1 MLPISEEFEG
11 KRPTPFVTAALIL
24 VMLGVT
30 LALSG
35 PDRASMADDL
45 RSTWGMV
52 PSRLSADWFL
62 ALPTLFT
69 YMFLH
74 AGFLHL
80 GTNLLFLWVFGPGI
94 EREFGWAYLP
104 FFLVA
109 GAVAGLASALTR
121 EGSNVGTIGASG
133 AISGLLG
140 AYLVLQPNSTIRSLV
155 MFPIFWVFN
164 MLRGERITWE
174 VPAWTVIITWVVV
187 QVAESLAP
195 RTSGVDH
202 AAHIGGF
209 LFGYVLIRVMR
220 AWFGFWPDE
229 SPRERI
235 LDRPSAFGQKLPNT
249 YVRAIRRIAAGVPIV
264 IEDVE
269 WVTRRSGDY
278 VDPGAVPGSDRQ
290 SLIGRRLREP
300 RFRYEPVRW
309 DDLEPVE
316 SEIAAAPSPKS

>member
-1 MLPISEEFEG
+1 MI
-11 KRPTPFVTAALIL
+11 
-24 VMLGVT
+24 GVT
-30 LALSG
+30 LALLG
-35 PDRASMADDL
+35 PEKASMADEL

-52 PSRLSADWFL
+52 PSRLSADWVR

-69 YMFLH
+69 YVFLH
-74 AGFLHL
+74 AGLLHL
-80 GTNLLFLWVFGPGI
+80 ATNLLFLWVFGPGI
-94 EREFGWAYLP
+94 EREFGWAYVP
-104 FFLVA
+104 FFLAA

-121 EGSNVGTIGASG
+121 EGSSVGTIGASG

-140 AYLVLQPNSTIRSLV
+140 AYLVLQPNATIRSLV

-174 VPAWTVIITWVVV
+174 VPAWAVIITWLII

-209 LFGYVLIRVMR
+209 LFGYILIRVLR
-220 AWFGFWPDE
+220 SWFGYWPDE
-229 SPRERI
+229 PTRERL
-235 LDRPSAFGQKLPNT
+235 LDRPASWGQSMPNS
-249 YVRAIRRIAAGVPIV
+249 YVRAIRRIAAGIPIV
-264 IEDVE
+264 VEDLE
-269 WVTRRSGDY
+269 WVSRRSGNY
-278 VDPGAVPGSDRQ
+278 VDPGAVPGNQLS
-290 SLIGRRLREP
+290 SLIGRRLRET

-316 SEIAAAPSPKS
+316 TVAVVNLSPSI